1 MGYKTRTPKDAQRIM
16 QMQVVKFS
24 NIRCIVRI
32 DNNAYL
38 TDGEGDPPRTLLR
51 ENAKVF
57 INRTEAEKA
66 VSEARKTHPFRDVT
80 YRIEDESKHS

>member
-1 MGYKTRTPKDAQRIM
+1 MGYKRRTPKDAQRIM

-32 DNNAYL
+32 DDNAYL

-51 ENAKVF
+51 ESATVF
-57 INRTEAEKA
+57 INKTEAEKA
-66 VSEARKTHPFRDVT
+66 VSEARKTHPYRNIT
-80 YRIEDESKHS
+80 YKIEDE